1 MGWCSANRSVRCTD
15 GEDSTGP
22 IIRTGWIDSNEFGGE
37 VTAFIHFPGGF
48 HFFRYFIFPDIA
60 RNPPDLKVRRMRGR
74 NDDFMNSFGTILVL
88 IIISIY
94 KIILVTID
102 VSR

>member
-1 MGWCSANRSVRCTD
+1 
-15 GEDSTGP
+15 
-22 IIRTGWIDSNEFGGE
+22 
-37 VTAFIHFPGGF
+37 
-48 HFFRYFIFPDIA
+48 
-60 RNPPDLKVRRMRGR
+60 LKVRRMRGR
-74 NDDFMNSFGTILVL
+74 NDDLMNSFGTILVL